1 VLRAKG
7 VPATTIH
14 RILYTPVYD
23 PEFEK
28 VAAWLTGE
36 GRPARRGQLTDQQLD
51 RAKVAYEQHGSVP
64 AALAAAGLRGSDFI
78 TGWKRREE
86 PLDMGFVDEASML
99 DDRALEDLQEIFPT
113 LLIFGDPAQLPPV
126 QGQGTGAAM
135 IFEKLP
141 PAQVRTLTRVHR
153 QEADSPILD
162 LAQALRTRA
171 RVRRLRGHGA
181 RGRGP
186 RPARAGLGA
195 RGQRPHGSLAR
206 CSCGATPRGSSSST
220 PSAPPMPRPR
230 PSSCPASR

>member
-1 VLRAKG
+1 LPHQQGRQRAARQGRARDDDPPHPLHPRLRPG
-7 VPATTIH
+7 V
-14 RILYTPVYD
+14 R
-23 PEFEK
+23 
-28 VAAWLTGE
+28 E
-36 GRPARRGQLTDQQLD
+36 GRGLAHRRGGAAGRGQLTDQQLD

-141 PAQVRTLTRVHR
+141 P
-153 QEADSPILD
+153 
-162 LAQALRTRA
+162 
-171 RVRRLRGHGA
+171 
-181 RGRGP
+181 
-186 RPARAGLGA
+186 
-195 RGQRPHGSLAR
+195 
-206 CSCGATPRGSSSST
+206 
-220 PSAPPMPRPR
+220 SA
-230 PSSCPASR
+230 

>member
-36 GRPARRGQLTDQQLD
+36 GARPAAGQLTDQQLD

-86 PLDMGFVDEASML
+86 PLDLGWWTRHRCSTSVSSPTSRRSFRHFSCSAILPSFPRSR
-99 DDRALEDLQEIFPT
+99 DRA
-113 LLIFGDPAQLPPV
+113 
-126 QGQGTGAAM
+126 
-135 IFEKLP
+135 P
-141 PAQVRTLTRVHR
+141 PA
-153 QEADSPILD
+153 AW
-162 LAQALRTRA
+162 
-171 RVRRLRGHGA
+171 
-181 RGRGP
+181 
-186 RPARAGLGA
+186 
-195 RGQRPHGSLAR
+195 
-206 CSCGATPRGSSSST
+206 SSRSSR
-220 PSAPPMPRPR
+220 PSA
-230 PSSCPASR
+230 